1 MRTTGWKI
9 ATVAALVAVAIGLNM
24 KSDLFSVFASASSGG
39 GGTIDQLEDEL
50 ASQFQS
56 RSEHFTLQYKG
67 DKHKLSDGLQN
78 TINLALAQDD
88 YTAYILDSYLYTIR
102 SWGNLSTIKLEARYR
117 ETTDQ
122 TAAVD
127 AMVSKA
133 IKQIITPQMNEHE
146 KVKAIHD
153 WIVGRLQ
160 YDETLKHYTAYDA
173 LTTGTA
179 VCQGYSLLAYK
190 MLKAVGIPVLIAEGK
205 VKTGDHAWNMVQ
217 LGGNWYHLDMTW
229 DDPVVKQAGT
239 QQTES
244 RLSYNYYL
252 KTDDEM
258 RVDHQWVKTYPTAN
272 HSYGSELAKLKST
285 DSGKA
290 DVYAKLITDL
300 GLHWTEPDNTV
311 ASLVE
316 LEQEIREAVME
327 QQTGMK
333 FRYLN
338 GSQLATDLS
347 TAFKVAHV
355 AVRYSARYEP
365 YGNDG
370 SMLVQVQLDYQ

>member
-1 MRTTGWKI
+1 MRKTGWKI
-9 ATVAALVAVAIGLNM
+9 TAVAALLAAAIGLNM
-24 KSDLFSVFASASSGG
+24 KSDLFSVFASASGG
-39 GGTIDQLEDEL
+39 GGTVDQLEEEL
-50 ASQFQS
+50 ASHFQS

-117 ETTDQ
+117 ETPEQ

-127 AMVSKA
+127 EMVSQA
-133 IKQIITPQMNEHE
+133 IAQIITPRMNQHE

-153 WIVGRLQ
+153 WIVGKLQ
-160 YDETLKHYTAYDA
+160 YDETLKHYTAYEA

-190 MLKAVGIPVLIAEGK
+190 MLKAAGIPVLIAEGK

-229 DDPVVKQAGT
+229 DDPVVKTAGSK
-239 QQTES
+239 QPES

-252 KTDDEM
+252 KTDEEM
-258 RVDHQWVKTYPTAN
+258 RADHQWVKSYPAAN
-272 HSYGSELAKLKST
+272 HSYSSELSKLAGT

-290 DVYAKLITDL
+290 SVYEKLVTEL
-300 GLHWTEPDNTV
+300 GLHWTEPENTI

-327 QQTGMK
+327 ERTSME
-333 FRYLN
+333 FRYLD
-338 GSQLATDLS
+338 GSQLETDLGK
-347 TAFKVAHV
+347 AFKAAHV

-365 YGNDG
+365 YGSDG
-370 SMLVQVQLDYQ
+370 SMLVQIQLEYQ

>member
-1 MRTTGWKI
+1 MRNTGWKI
-9 ATVAALVAVAIGLNM
+9 TAVAALLAAAIGLNM
-24 KSDLFSVFASASSGG
+24 KSDLFSVFASASNGNGS
-39 GGTIDQLEDEL
+39 TVDQLEEEL
-50 ASQFQS
+50 ASHFQS

-117 ETTDQ
+117 ETTEQ
-122 TAAVD
+122 TAVVD
-127 AMVSKA
+127 ETVNKA
-133 IKQIITPQMNEHE
+133 LGQIITPQMNEHE

-153 WIVGRLQ
+153 WIVGKLQ

-173 LTTGTA
+173 LTSGTA

-217 LGGNWYHLDMTW
+217 LDGNWYHLDMTW
-229 DDPVVKQAGT
+229 DDPVVKQAGVK
-239 QQTES
+239 QAES

-252 KTDDEM
+252 KTDEEM
-258 RVDHQWVKTYPTAN
+258 RIDHQWVKTYPAAT
-272 HSYGSELAKLKST
+272 HSYSAELSKLKST
-285 DSGKA
+285 DSGNA
-290 DVYAKLITDL
+290 SVYERLTTQL
-300 GLHWTEPDNTV
+300 GLHWTEPEHTV

-316 LEQEIREAVME
+316 LEQDIREAVME
-327 QQTGMK
+327 QQTSMH
-333 FRYLN
+333 FRYLH
-338 GSQLATDLS
+338 GSQLATDLP
-347 TAFKVAHV
+347 TAFKQAHV
-355 AVRYSARYEP
+355 SVRYSARYEL

>member
-1 MRTTGWKI
+1 MRKTGWKI
-9 ATVAALVAVAIGLNM
+9 TAVAALLAAAIGLNM
-24 KSDLFSVFASASSGG
+24 KSDLFSVFASASSS
-39 GGTIDQLEDEL
+39 GGTIDQLEEEL

-78 TINLALAQDD
+78 TINQALAQDD

-117 ETTDQ
+117 ETTEQ

-127 AMVSKA
+127 KMVNKA
-133 IKQIITPQMNEHE
+133 IAQIITPRMNEHE

-153 WIVGRLQ
+153 WIVGKLQ
-160 YDETLKHYTAYDA
+160 YDETLKHYTAYEA
-173 LTTGTA
+173 LSTGTA

-205 VKTGDHAWNMVQ
+205 VKSGDHAWNMVQ
-217 LGGNWYHLDMTW
+217 LDGSWYHLDMTW

-239 QQTES
+239 KQTES

-258 RVDHQWVKTYPTAN
+258 RADHQWTKTYPAAN
-272 HSYGSELAKLKST
+272 HSYSSELSKLEST

-290 DVYAKLITDL
+290 DVYEKLITDL
-300 GLHWTEPDNTV
+300 GLHWTEPEHTV

-316 LEQEIREAVME
+316 LEQDIREAVME
-327 QQTGMK
+327 EQTSMH
-333 FRYLN
+333 FRYLH
-338 GSQLATDLS
+338 GAQLETDLS
-347 TAFKVAHV
+347 TAFKQSHV
-355 AVRYSARYEP
+355 SVRYSARYEP

-370 SMLVQVQLDYQ
+370 SMIVQVQLDYQ

>member
-1 MRTTGWKI
+1 MRKTGWKI
-9 ATVAALVAVAIGLNM
+9 TAVAALLAASIGLNM
-24 KSDLFSVFASASSGG
+24 KSDLFSVFASASGR
-39 GGTIDQLEDEL
+39 GGTIDQLEEEL

-117 ETTDQ
+117 ETTEQ
-122 TAAVD
+122 TAIVD
-127 AMVSKA
+127 EMVKKA
-133 IKQIITPQMNEHE
+133 LAQIITPQMNEHQ

-153 WIVGRLQ
+153 WIIEKLQ

-217 LGGNWYHLDMTW
+217 LNGNWYHLDLTW
-229 DDPVVKQAGT
+229 DDPIVKQAGT
-239 QQTES
+239 ETQVES
-244 RLSYNYYL
+244 HISYNYYL

-258 RVDHQWVKTYPTAN
+258 HVDHQWVKTYPTAN
-272 HSYGSELAKLKST
+272 HSYSEELNKLKST
-285 DSGKA
+285 DSAKA
-290 DVYAKLITDL
+290 AVYEKLKTGI
-300 GLHWTEPDNTV
+300 GLQWTEPEHTV

-316 LEQEIREAVME
+316 LEQDIREAVME
-327 QQTGMK
+327 QQTGMH
-333 FRYLN
+333 FRYLH
-338 GSQLATDLS
+338 GSQLAADL
-347 TAFKVAHV
+347 TAAFKAAHV
-355 AVRYSARYEP
+355 SVRYSARYEP
-365 YGNDG
+365 YSNDG

>member
-9 ATVAALVAVAIGLNM
+9 TAVAALLAAAIGLNM

-39 GGTIDQLEDEL
+39 STVDQLEEEL
-50 ASQFQS
+50 ASQFQN

-67 DKHKLSDGLQN
+67 DKHKLTDGLQN

-117 ETTDQ
+117 ETTEQ

-127 AMVSKA
+127 ATVNKA
-133 IKQIITPQMNEHE
+133 VKQIITPRMNDHE

-153 WIVGRLQ
+153 WIVGKLQ
-160 YDETLKHYTAYDA
+160 YDQTLKHYTAYDA

-190 MLKAVGIPVLIAEGK
+190 MLKAVGIPVLIAEGT

-217 LGGNWYHLDMTW
+217 LDGNWYHLDMTW
-229 DDPVVKQAGT
+229 DDPVVKTAGSK
-239 QQTES
+239 QTES

-252 KTDDEM
+252 KTDAEM
-258 RVDHQWVKTYPTAN
+258 RADHQWVKTYPVAN
-272 HSYGSELAKLKST
+272 HSYSAELSKLESK
-285 DSGKA
+285 DSGNTAEYETLKNE
-290 DVYAKLITDL
+290 L
-300 GLHWTEPDNTV
+300 GLQWAEPEHTV
-311 ASLVE
+311 SSLVE
-316 LEQEIREAVME
+316 LEQDIREAVMN
-327 QQTGMK
+327 QQTSMH

-338 GSQLATDLS
+338 GSTLAADLQK
-347 TAFKVAHV
+347 AFKVAHV
-355 AVRYSARYEP
+355 SIRYSARYEP

>member
-1 MRTTGWKI
+1 MRKTGWKI
-9 ATVAALVAVAIGLNM
+9 TAVAALLAASIGLNM
-24 KSDLFSVFASASSGG
+24 KSDLFSVFASASSS
-39 GGTIDQLEDEL
+39 GGTIDQLEEEL
-50 ASQFQS
+50 ASHFQS

-78 TINLALAQDD
+78 TINVALSQDD

-117 ETTDQ
+117 ETTEQ
-122 TAAVD
+122 TAVVD
-127 AMVSKA
+127 EMVSKA
-133 IKQIITPQMNEHE
+133 ISRIITPQMNEHE

-153 WIVGRLQ
+153 WVVDKLQ

-190 MLKAVGIPVLIAEGK
+190 MLKASGIPVLIAEGK
-205 VKTGDHAWNMVQ
+205 VKTGDHAWNMVE
-217 LGGNWYHLDMTW
+217 LSGNWYHLDMTW

-239 QQTES
+239 QQAES

-252 KTDDEM
+252 KTDEEM
-258 RVDHQWVKTYPTAN
+258 RADHQWVKSYPAATQ
-272 HSYGSELAKLKST
+272 SYSSELSRLEST
-285 DSGKA
+285 DSAKA
-290 DVYAKLITDL
+290 DVYEKLTTDL
-300 GLHWTEPDNTV
+300 GLHWAEPEHTV

-316 LEQEIREAVME
+316 LEQDIREAVME
-327 QQTGMK
+327 EQTSMH
-333 FRYLN
+333 FRYLH
-338 GSQLATDLS
+338 GSELATDLP
-347 TAFKVAHV
+347 TAFKQAHV
-355 AVRYSARYEP
+355 SVRYSAHYEP